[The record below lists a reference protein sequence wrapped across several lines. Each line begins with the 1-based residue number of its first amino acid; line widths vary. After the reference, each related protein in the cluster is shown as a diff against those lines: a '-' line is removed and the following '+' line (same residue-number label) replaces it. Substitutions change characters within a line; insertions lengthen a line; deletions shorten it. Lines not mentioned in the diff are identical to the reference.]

1 MDRKARLKKL
11 VGFLGGKQEKEKNM
25 EMEDDDMMEDSETE
39 EPKIKK
45 KSMDSDDEDCEDEC
59 EEGYADKKDKRKMFD
74 KKGMSLIVKIGNLKN
89 KK

>member
-25 EMEDDDMMEDSETE
+25 EMEDDDMMEDSGEET
-39 EPKIKK
+39 KIKK